1 MCANVVGK
9 EGESVKD
16 KGHFIISILK
26 SAVRILACVVLL
38 VDTSKI
44 LFFSSMF
51 LFAELFGIAEELA
64 DKR

>member
-1 MCANVVGK
+1 M
-9 EGESVKD
+9 KD

-26 SAVRILACVVLL
+26 SAVRILSCVIMII
-38 VDTSKI
+38 DTRSI

-51 LFAELFGIAEELA
+51 LFAELLGIAEELA

>member
-1 MCANVVGK
+1 MFADMVGK

-26 SAVRILACVVLL
+26 SALRILACVVMIIG
-38 VDTSKI
+38 TSSI

-51 LFAELFGIAEELA
+51 LFAELLGIFEELA